1 MMIIPSP
8 PPGERARVREHQ
20 GVATAPPQA
29 VRLGSSTACYFA
41 PCYFAPA
48 VAFASAF
55 FRSASR
61 RANSFS

>member
-1 MMIIPSP
+1 M
-8 PPGERARVREHQ
+8 REHQ